1 MGFSVE
7 PDAVA
12 GLSKQFDRL
21 AESATQGKS
30 YVATHTDL
38 DLTGE
43 GLINLIVG
51 GHQQVQDQVEQFL
64 KTLADPTAS
73 GTAGAL
79 DTAAKYYRAT
89 DDTNARELDATYP
102 SVDVS
107 AAKEG
112 TERVEANVGAFQDVA
127 DPTARYKP
135 PQDYNAEMPY
145 EPHWSSLA
153 SPTSA
158 LRDAI
163 WNVTNAAASLGIC
176 DRAYDPFEVFLKPM
190 VGDWAGMRGCA
201 DVFRN
206 VGAAVTDMA
215 DNVRWSA
222 QNLSGAWTG
231 NAADSCQLH
240 LFVLAKSLESA
251 RQPLED
257 IANEYQGAAN
267 GAQDLSSSIGV
278 LLSDIADAALA
289 VAASAAVSGAAGATG
304 VGLPIALIVG
314 AFTLTRI
321 YKVVRGVMQILDLVA
336 RVRATVDAYNGAAGD
351 FGKVD
356 ATSPLPKLPANS
368 MTVPSV

>member
-21 AESATQGKS
+21 ADHATQGKS

-43 GLINLIVG
+43 GLINLIAG

-64 KTLADPTAS
+64 KTLADPAAS
-73 GTAGAL
+73 SAAGSL
-79 DTAAKYYRAT
+79 DTAAKYYQAT
-89 DDTNARELDATYP
+89 DNTNARELDATYP
-102 SVDVS
+102 SVDVG
-107 AAKEG
+107 AAEEG

-145 EPHWSSLA
+145 EPHWSDLA
-153 SPTSA
+153 SPTGF

-163 WNVTNAAASLGIC
+163 WTVTDFAVSLGIC
-176 DRAYDPFEVFLKPM
+176 DRAYDPFEVFLKPV

-206 VGAAVTDMA
+206 VSGAVTDMA
-215 DNVRWSA
+215 ENVRWSA
-222 QNLSGAWTG
+222 QNLPNTWTG
-231 NAADSCQLH
+231 NAADSCQAH

-251 RQPLED
+251 KQPLED
-257 IANEYQGAAN
+257 IAKEYEGAAV
-267 GAQDLSSSIGV
+267 GAQELSSSIGA
-278 LLSDIADAALA
+278 LLADISDAALA
-289 VAASAAVSGAAGATG
+289 AAASAAVSGAAGATG
-304 VGLPIALIVG
+304 VGLPIALIIG

-321 YKVVRGVMQILDLVA
+321 YKVVHGVMQILDLIS
-336 RVRATVDAYNGAAGD
+336 RIRATVDAFQGAAGD

-356 ATSPLPKLPANS
+356 ATTPLPKLPTNS
-368 MTVPSV
+368 MTLPSV